1 MTAADHMAAF
11 LARQTCQRVDF
22 DALAGAADA
31 GDSSL
36 PASPRRR
43 RILADAARTLAHRG
57 LATLPKGSNGWDYS
71 ADPPLPRWV
80 KRPPAA
86 RPPRRQNAPHAYVEP
101 LRFATTMRLT
111 AADHALLGPINAL
124 LRDQPEAEIVPVA
137 DRSYELYGDEKR
149 LKNIERHHLV
159 TKGLLDLTVHL
170 RARPTPA
177 PLAMYELGPAPWL
190 LIVENTAAFTSLRDI
205 FSTWP
210 DRSQVGWLGF
220 GQGDHLIASLPTA
233 QASFRERDHP
243 VDTLLLYADLD
254 LEGMYCAQKTSERA
268 RAVGLPPLQ
277 PAAGL
282 YQALLTRPPRTHPPV
297 AANDAHGAATWLP
310 PHLAAPVAQL
320 LTDGLVLRHEALPL
334 PQLRSL
340 FVPDTPLLPQILGTG
355 PPVTQTIPQ
364 PSPRP
369 ALALAPRGPST

>member
-11 LARQTCQRVDF
+11 LARQPRQRVDF

-36 PASPRRR
+36 AASPGRRR
-43 RILADAARTLAHRG
+43 LLADAARTLVHRG
-57 LATLPKGSNGWDYS
+57 LATLPKGGDGWDYS
-71 ADPPLPRWV
+71 AHPPLPRWV

-86 RPPRRQNAPHAYVEP
+86 RPPRHHPGPHAYVEQ
-101 LRFATTMRLT
+101 LRFATTLRLT
-111 AADHALLGPINAL
+111 AGDHALLGPVNAL
-124 LRDQPEAEIVPVA
+124 LRDQPDAEIIPVA

-159 TKGLLDLTVHL
+159 TKGLLDLNVHL

-190 LIVENTAAFTSLRDI
+190 LIVENTAAFTSLREI
-205 FSTWP
+205 LGTWP

-220 GQGDHLIASLPTA
+220 GEGDHLIASLPTA

-254 LEGMYCAQKTSERA
+254 LKGLCCAQKASERA

-282 YQALLTRPPRTHPPV
+282 YQALLTRPPRPQPSV
-297 AANDAHGAATWLP
+297 AADDAHAAATWLP
-310 PHLAAPVAQL
+310 SHLAAPVAQL
-320 LTDGLVLRHEALPL
+320 LTEGLVLRHEALPL
-334 PQLRSL
+334 PQLRSVL
-340 FVPDTPLLPQILGTG
+340 IPNAPLLPQIRDMVLPITPVISQ
-355 PPVTQTIPQ
+355 PPPQ
-364 PSPRP
+364 S
-369 ALALAPRGPST
+369 APVQRCPST

>member
-11 LARQTCQRVDF
+11 LARQPRQRVDF

-36 PASPRRR
+36 ATSPRRR

-57 LATLPKGSNGWDYS
+57 LATLPKGNDGWDYS
-71 ADPPLPRWV
+71 ANPPLPRWV

-86 RPPRRQNAPHAYVEP
+86 RPPRRQRAPHAYVDQ
-101 LRFATTMRLT
+101 LRFATTLRLT
-111 AADHALLGPINAL
+111 AGDHALLGPVNAL
-124 LRDQPEAEIVPVA
+124 LRDQPDAEIIPVA

-159 TKGLLDLTVHL
+159 TKGLLDLTMHL

-205 FSTWP
+205 LGTWP

-220 GQGDHLIASLPTA
+220 GEGDHLIASLPTA

-254 LEGMYCAQKTSERA
+254 LKGLCCAQKASERA
-268 RAVGLPPLQ
+268 HAVGLPPLQ

-282 YQALLTRPPRTHPPV
+282 YQALLTRPPRAHPPV
-297 AANDAHGAATWLP
+297 AADDAHAAATWLP

-320 LTDGLVLRHEALPL
+320 LTYGLVLRHEALPL

-340 FVPDTPLLPQILGTG
+340 LIPNAPLLPQIRDMALPITPAISQ
-355 PPVTQTIPQ
+355 PPTRYAPV
-364 PSPRP
+364 
-369 ALALAPRGPST
+369 PRGPST

>member
-1 MTAADHMAAF
+1 MSAADHMAAF
-11 LARQTCQRVDF
+11 LARQPRQRVDF

-36 PASPRRR
+36 ATSPRRR
-43 RILADAARTLAHRG
+43 RILADAARALADRG
-57 LATLPKGSNGWDYS
+57 LTTLPKGSAGWDYS
-71 ADPPLPRWV
+71 AHPPLPRWV
-80 KRPPAA
+80 NRPPAA
-86 RPPRRQNAPHAYVEP
+86 RPPRRHTPRAYVEQ
-101 LRFATTMRLT
+101 LRFATKLRLT
-111 AADHALLGPINAL
+111 ASDHALLGPINTL
-124 LRDQPEAEIVPVA
+124 LRDQPDAEIIPLA

-177 PLAMYELGPAPWL
+177 PLAMYELGPAPWM

-205 FSTWP
+205 LGNWP

-220 GQGDHLIASLPTA
+220 GEGDHLIASLHTA
-233 QASFRERDHP
+233 QTSFRERDHP

-254 LEGMYCAQKTSERA
+254 LEGLRCAQKASHRA
-268 RAVGLPPLQ
+268 HAAGLPPLQ

-282 YQALLTRPPRTHPPV
+282 YQALLTRPPRSHPPV
-297 AANDAHGAATWLP
+297 AAEDAHSAATWLP

-320 LTDGLVLRHEALPL
+320 LTDGFVLRHEALPL
-334 PQLRSL
+334 PELRSL
-340 FVPDTPLLPQILGTG
+340 LIPTAPLLPQLRDMASPTRSVISLL
-355 PPVTQTIPQ
+355 
-364 PSPRP
+364 PSRS
-369 ALALAPRGPST
+369 ASEPRGLRT

>member
-11 LARQTCQRVDF
+11 LARQPRQRVDF

-31 GDSSL
+31 GDSNL
-36 PASPRRR
+36 ATSPRRR

-57 LATLPKGSNGWDYS
+57 LATLPKGSDGWDYS
-71 ADPPLPRWV
+71 ANPPLPRWV

-86 RPPRRQNAPHAYVEP
+86 RPPRRQRAPHAYVEQ
-101 LRFATTMRLT
+101 LRFATTLRLT
-111 AADHALLGPINAL
+111 AGDHALLGPVNAL
-124 LRDQPEAEIVPVA
+124 LRDQPEAEIIPVA

-159 TKGLLDLTVHL
+159 TKGLLDLTMHL

-205 FSTWP
+205 LGTWP

-220 GQGDHLIASLPTA
+220 GEGDHLIASLPTA
-233 QASFRERDHP
+233 QASFRERNHP

-254 LEGMYCAQKTSERA
+254 LKGLCCAQKASERA
-268 RAVGLPPLQ
+268 HAVGLPPLQ

-282 YQALLTRPPRTHPPV
+282 YQALLTRPPRAHPPV
-297 AANDAHGAATWLP
+297 AADDAHAAATWLP

-340 FVPDTPLLPQILGTG
+340 LIPNAPLLPQIRDMALPITPAISQ
-355 PPVTQTIPQ
+355 PPTRYAPV
-364 PSPRP
+364 
-369 ALALAPRGPST
+369 PRGPST

>member
-1 MTAADHMAAF
+1 
-11 LARQTCQRVDF
+11 
-22 DALAGAADA
+22 
-31 GDSSL
+31 
-36 PASPRRR
+36 
-43 RILADAARTLAHRG
+43 RG
-57 LATLPKGSNGWDYS
+57 LVTLPKGSGGWDYCAS
-71 ADPPLPRWV
+71 PPLPRWV
-80 KRPPAA
+80 QRPPAE
-86 RPPRRQNAPHAYVEP
+86 RPLCREHAPRAYVEP
-101 LRFATTMRLT
+101 LRFATTLRLT
-111 AADHALLGPINAL
+111 AGDRALLGPVNAL
-124 LRDQPEAEIVPVA
+124 LRDQPDAEIIPVA

-159 TKGLLDLTVHL
+159 TKGLLDLAVHF

-205 FSTWP
+205 LGSWP

-220 GQGDHLIASLPTA
+220 GEGDHLIASLSTA
-233 QASFRERDHP
+233 QASFREREHP

-254 LEGMYCAQKTSERA
+254 LKGLCCARKASERA
-268 RAVGLPPLQ
+268 HAAGLPPLE

-282 YQALLTRPPRTHPPV
+282 YQALLTRPPRSHPPV
-297 AANDAHGAATWLP
+297 TDDDAHAAATWLP

-340 FVPDTPLLPQILGTG
+340 LVPDAPLLPQIRGIT
-355 PPVTQTIPQ
+355 PVTSQT
-364 PSPRP
+364 SPRSAP
-369 ALALAPRGPST
+369 APRGAGT